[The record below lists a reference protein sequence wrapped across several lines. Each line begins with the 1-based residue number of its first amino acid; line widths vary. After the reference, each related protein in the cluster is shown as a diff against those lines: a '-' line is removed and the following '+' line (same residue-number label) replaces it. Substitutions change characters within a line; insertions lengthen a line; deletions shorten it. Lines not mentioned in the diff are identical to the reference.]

1 MTAMNR
7 AAHVAAELSRDTG
20 YISTTVHIDPTKWS
34 SRRRNIIV
42 GALNSGLASCGS
54 DTAYFIDA
62 LTQAYGARVQSM
74 SKWNKSFTTQCIKE
88 EEVDNLVAYTCVWIR
103 LKFSREHHVYD
114 VYNYQ
119 NRNLERFL
127 DIVERGGI
135 PESIPAP
142 EIKSSEQ
149 GPFIKKYLK
158 SDAETIQ
165 LRQNLAQKIAQGE
178 TLTIT
183 VKAR

>member
-42 GALNSGLASCGS
+42 GNS
-54 DTAYFIDA
+54 Y
-62 LTQAYGARVQSM
+62 
-74 SKWNKSFTTQCIKE
+74 
-88 EEVDNLVAYTCVWIR
+88 
-103 LKFSREHHVYD
+103 
-114 VYNYQ
+114 
-119 NRNLERFL
+119 LERFL

-158 SDAETIQ
+158 SDAGTIQ

>member
-1 MTAMNR
+1 
-7 AAHVAAELSRDTG
+7 
-20 YISTTVHIDPTKWS
+20 
-34 SRRRNIIV
+34 
-42 GALNSGLASCGS
+42 
-54 DTAYFIDA
+54 
-62 LTQAYGARVQSM
+62 M

-103 LKFSREHHVYD
+103 LKFSRVHH

-119 NRNLERFL
+119 NSYLERFL